1 MLHNYDKF
9 LLICTLSCLCATG
22 NFVKTSLLFTGSQR
36 KERKGSISMS
46 KPATTKRSRA
56 DSSDNT
62 VNSTS
67 GSPNPAKVG
76 NSTTIMINGE
86 LKQFFVIISL
96 LKHFVVKNW
105 WGNFLKMGKFFLSQ

>member
-1 MLHNYDKF
+1 MF
-9 LLICTLSCLCATG
+9 AGSSLSE
-22 NFVKTSLLFTGSQR
+22 VSVDVVLFTGSQR

-46 KPATTKRSRA
+46 KPAATKRSRA

-76 NSTTIMINGE
+76 LSVFDIFCI
-86 LKQFFVIISL
+86 
-96 LKHFVVKNW
+96 W
-105 WGNFLKMGKFFLSQ
+105 NFLAIIHICMRM